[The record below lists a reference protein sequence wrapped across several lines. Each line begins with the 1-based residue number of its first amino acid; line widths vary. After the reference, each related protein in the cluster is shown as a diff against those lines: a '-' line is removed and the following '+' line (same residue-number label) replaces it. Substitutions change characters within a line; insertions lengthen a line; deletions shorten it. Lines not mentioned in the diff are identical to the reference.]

1 LQLAVLTQAIRDCA
15 SVDYDTQ
22 AKAVEWFISEDF
34 TDFCE
39 GLGMDVYTLRESMLS
54 LVTTPSAML
63 KKNAEDTISSLR
75 ASFWQK
81 KTR

>member
-1 LQLAVLTQAIRDCA
+1 VLTQAIRDCV
-15 SVDYDTQ
+15 SVDYGTQ
-22 AKAVEWFISEDF
+22 SRAIEWFISEDF

-39 GLGMDVYTLRESMLS
+39 EIGLDVYTLRESMLS
-54 LVTTPSAML
+54 LATTPSALL

>member
-1 LQLAVLTQAIRDCA
+1 MQLAVLIQAIRDCV
-15 SVDYDTQ
+15 SVDYKTQ
-22 AKAVEWFISEDF
+22 KRAIDWFTSDDF

-39 GLGMDVYTLRESMLS
+39 EIGLDVYTLRESMLS
-54 LVTTPSAML
+54 LVTTPSATL

-81 KTR
+81 KTH